1 MEILLTVAIVVITLA
16 VVAQT
21 IVLVAMFLMS
31 RNLAAS
37 VDDLMTESKRLLPP
51 LETITAN
58 LRTASGDLAE
68 AGKIARTQVR
78 QVQELVTETQDTIRE
93 QICEVRDAVARPLRE
108 YSAISH
114 AIGAGF
120 RTFFYR
126 RQQPAGTQTVPPD
139 EKHQDPAA

>member
-1 MEILLTVAIVVITLA
+1 MEILLMVAIVVITLA

-21 IVLVAMFLMS
+21 VVLVAMFLMS

-37 VDDLMTESKRLLPP
+37 VDALMAESRRLLPP

-93 QICEVRDAVARPLRE
+93 QICEVRNAVARPLRE
-108 YSAISH
+108 YSAIAH
-114 AIGAGF
+114 AIGAGV
-120 RTFFYR
+120 RTFFSR
-126 RQQPAGTQTVPPD
+126 RKQPADTRTQPPD
-139 EKHQDPAA
+139 EKPKDPAA